1 MSSRKSLFSKV
12 GKTRIV
18 PIGLKILI
26 IFITIILLSNFA
38 TNFLS
43 LQLSKKEIINL
54 NNTIM
59 VEQLK
64 ELYSNAANQFQI
76 YNYSDDKE
84 GSQEALEKVAKSG
97 FSNKNSVAIGV
108 MPSGEII
115 FAASNNMFS
124 NWSTFTDEEVLTKL
138 NEDYRNDI
146 KEGSVSFHQNNGFFW
161 CL

>member
-1 MSSRKSLFSKV
+1 MSSKKGLFSKV

-18 PIGLKILI
+18 PLGLKILI

-64 ELYSNAANQFQI
+64 ELYTNATNQFQI

-84 GSQEALEKVAKSG
+84 GSQEAFVY
-97 FSNKNSVAIGV
+97 NSL
-108 MPSGEII
+108 SCSTII
-115 FAASNNMFS
+115 
-124 NWSTFTDEEVLTKL
+124 VLL
-138 NEDYRNDI
+138 RLI
-146 KEGSVSFHQNNGFFW
+146 ISFLDS
-161 CL
+161 CSDK

>member
-1 MSSRKSLFSKV
+1 MSTKKGLFSKV

-18 PIGLKILI
+18 PIGLKILL

-43 LQLSKKEIINL
+43 LQLSKKEIITL

-64 ELYSNAANQFQI
+64 ELYTNATNQYQI

-84 GSQEALEKVAKSG
+84 GSIREYYDLTNEFATLLYGLKWVQQDINQLCLENIINQSEKLWRKFLAFG
-97 FSNKNSVAIGV
+97 INNIG
-108 MPSGEII
+108 GC
-115 FAASNNMFS
+115 
-124 NWSTFTDEEVLTKL
+124 EE
-138 NEDYRNDI
+138 
-146 KEGSVSFHQNNGFFW
+146 
-161 CL
+161 